1 MHTKFDESGRFA
13 DPSVLILTSLAESP
27 KHGYAIMTDVAE
39 FSGVAMEPGTLYG
52 ALARLER
59 QGWITPMATEVRRR
73 PYQITAAGRSVLA
86 QQLQSMRE
94 IARVGQARTRPAR
107 PASA

>member
-1 MHTKFDESGRFA
+1 MEARGPVLTTTELGRA
-13 DPSVLILTSLAESP
+13 AE
-27 KHGYAIMTDVAE
+27 
-39 FSGVAMEPGTLYG
+39 TL

-59 QGWITPMATEVRRR
+59 QGWITPIATEARRR

-107 PASA
+107 TASA